1 MFVPAYPLGCPNAS
15 NMTGPVSPI
24 EAPGGSTIITM
35 AYDASNGTVY
45 FADLQRVWKAS
56 VDGVGY
62 RTELAGNVG

>member
-1 MFVPAYPLGCPNAS
+1 MFAPAYPLGCPNAS

-24 EAPGGSTIITM
+24 EAPGGSTIISM

-45 FADLQRVWKAS
+45 FADPQRVWKAS